1 MQIKNI
7 PAAWVAFAD
16 VYGFKQLLKSRVQD
30 LPGLMASLEA
40 AYASAKPRLQATTEL
55 FTLSDNVFLLVPCAQ
70 GGSWQ
75 RMRRSSLTYE
85 SSQMPSL
92 SRTTTSPGRRVGS
105 RTFST

>member
-75 RMRRSSLTYE
+75 AYE
-85 SSQMPSL
+85 KIVADL
-92 SRTTTSPGRRVGS
+92 RVVADAFLEQDDNIAGPQS
-105 RTFST
+105 GQ